1 MPYGPKW
8 QVLTDQQNLLGQR
21 LGDEEAMERLAVVHR
36 PTGHGVGVLDSER
49 QHAHTKA
56 GNMISQEST
65 MLGMGVRFRC
75 GYERISPLEP
85 FVFAICRSP
94 AFSVMVGND
103 RAVLILDR
111 FCLVSEP
118 EPIVRPETDPTFA
131 VEE

>member
-1 MPYGPKW
+1 MG
-8 QVLTDQQNLLGQR
+8 VLADQQNLLGQR
-21 LGDEEAMERLAVVHR
+21 PGDEEAVERLSVVHR
-36 PTGHGVGVLDSER
+36 PTGHEVGVLDSGR
-49 QHAHTKA
+49 QRSHTKV
-56 GNMISQEST
+56 GNTVTQEST
-65 MLGMGVRFRC
+65 TVAMGVRFRC

-85 FVFAICRSP
+85 FVLAICRPP

-111 FCLVSEP
+111 FCLISEP